1 MSTIDI
7 GAATIDDIVTKN
19 DIAIIDWWADW
30 CGPCKAFA
38 PIYEAASEKHKDI
51 VFAKID
57 TDVERDL
64 SAAAGIQ
71 SIPTLMIFR
80 DGMLVYR
87 ESGSLNPDK
96 FDQLIEAVRN
106 LDMVAAREEQE
117 RNKAEWKRMKE
128 EEAKKNNG

>member
-1 MSTIDI
+1 MSTINI
-7 GAATIDDIVTKN
+7 GAATIDDVVTKN

-38 PIYEAASEKHKDI
+38 PTFEAASEKHKDI

-80 DGMLVYR
+80 EGALVYR
-87 ESGSLNPDK
+87 ESGSLMPDN
-96 FDQLIEAVRN
+96 FERLIEAVRN
-106 LDMVAAREEQE
+106 LDMDEVRKEQ
-117 RNKAEWKRMKE
+117 A
-128 EEAKKNNG
+128 EAKEIMRKQKEAEQNNS

>member
-19 DIAIIDWWADW
+19 EIAIIDWWADW

>member
-7 GAATIDDIVTKN
+7 GAATIDDIVTKH

-80 DGMLVYR
+80 EGSLVYR
-87 ESGSLNPDK
+87 ESGSLMPDN
-96 FDQLIEAVRN
+96 FERLIEAVRN
-106 LDMVAAREEQE
+106 LDMDEVRREQ
-117 RNKAEWKRMKE
+117 A
-128 EEAKKNNG
+128 EAKEIMRKQKEAEQNK